1 MAAESGFVLSNLKLF
16 SPSSYPTYT
25 QTGFRSRDIKFH
37 LERSLVHTFV
47 SHCDQTDPPLLHT
60 LLQWKQLIPLC
71 PYPLIEVGDVL
82 IPFELRNKFK
92 RNLWDTPKHPIQQTT
107 CIFLNILD
115 NHLSHY
121 SLKRE
126 DTLSLSPLLSPA
138 QLDKLHLSP
147 DLLSHL
153 QSRMYKCYKACH
165 SKDEYSELFLTPS
178 LMFHLP
184 TLLHSTLDTPL
195 PNISVLVGDTYQRCG
210 ISHLSSQQNVS
221 NQLMLLLTRRRSDSV
236 SMNTILLQLISQ
248 LLSSTSTLH
257 APLWTVTTTPYKDI
271 LENTLELRCGN
282 VVLASVSSLRGAY
295 TDRQEEVYKE
305 VGVVMLDTLVTLLY
319 KIDDARLLWSRSSR
333 VYSYF
338 EKLYFP
344 DQGTSEH
351 TPPNLHPLRLQHDLC
366 FWHPWDRTIPE
377 CDVATVIRCYC
388 EDYVLSATLFNEFTC
403 PLNRLSHN
411 YRLVLQSC
419 DFCLSRSRAHQL
431 QSLARELLRDFYG
444 VELR

>member
-1 MAAESGFVLSNLKLF
+1 MAAESGLVLSHLKLF
-16 SPSSYPTYT
+16 SPSNYPNYT

-47 SHCDQTDPPLLHT
+47 SHCDHTDPPLLHT
-60 LLQWKQLIPLC
+60 LLHWKQLIPLC
-71 PYPLIEVGDVL
+71 PYPLIEVGDLL

-92 RNLWDTPKHPIQQTT
+92 RSLWETPKHPIQQTT
-107 CIFLNILD
+107 CIFLNIFD

-121 SLKRE
+121 SLKRG
-126 DTLSLSPLLSPA
+126 DTLSRSPLLSPG

-147 DLLSHL
+147 VSLSQLH
-153 QSRMYKCYKACH
+153 SRLYKCYN
-165 SKDEYSELFLTPS
+165 SKDYSELFLTPS
-178 LMFHLP
+178 LTLHLP
-184 TLLHSTLDTPL
+184 TLLRSTIDTPL

-221 NQLMLLLTRRRSDSV
+221 SQLMLLLTHRRSDSV
-236 SMNTILLQLISQ
+236 SMDTILLQVISQ

-257 APLWTVTTTPYKDI
+257 APLWSVATTPYNDI
-271 LENTLELRCGN
+271 LENTLELRCGDI
-282 VVLASVSSLRGAY
+282 VLASVSSLRGAY
-295 TDRQEEVYKE
+295 TDRLEEVYKE
-305 VGVVMLDTLVTLLY
+305 VGVVYLDTLVTLLY
-319 KIDDARLLWSRSSR
+319 KLDDVRLLWSRSSR
-333 VYSYF
+333 VYSVF
-338 EKLYFP
+338 EKLSFP
-344 DQGTSEH
+344 GQDTSEH

-377 CDVATVIRCYC
+377 SDVATAIRCYC
-388 EDYVLSATLFNEFTC
+388 EDYALTATLFNEFTC

-431 QSLARELLRDFYG
+431 QSMARELLRDFYG